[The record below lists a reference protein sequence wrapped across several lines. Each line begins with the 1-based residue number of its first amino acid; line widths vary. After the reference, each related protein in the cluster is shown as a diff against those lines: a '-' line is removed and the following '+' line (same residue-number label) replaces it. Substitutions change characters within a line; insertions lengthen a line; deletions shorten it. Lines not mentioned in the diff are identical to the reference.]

1 MKSDSIPI
9 GGEKAIMPERI
20 PPALSKPLARYLELE
35 LLLHNFF
42 ESTGYC
48 RDNYG
53 RTCNG
58 CCNENV
64 VEYPKNTSGCKE
76 LDAQRVSIYGPG
88 DLTRGCPYS
97 SDKGCILETHK
108 SPKCIAYICSNFT
121 RALNEKGIDYDWF
134 ETHTLLIS
142 ILNEARFDWWSGSK
156 IEPCRIDDQEF
167 SAIKRQLE
175 ESLRYRE

>member
-1 MKSDSIPI
+1 
-9 GGEKAIMPERI
+9 MPERV
-20 PPALSKPLARYLELE
+20 PLGSSKPLARYLELE

-121 RALNEKGIDYDWF
+121 
-134 ETHTLLIS
+134 
-142 ILNEARFDWWSGSK
+142 
-156 IEPCRIDDQEF
+156 
-167 SAIKRQLE
+167 
-175 ESLRYRE
+175 

>member
-1 MKSDSIPI
+1 
-9 GGEKAIMPERI
+9 MPERF
-20 PPALSKPLARYLELE
+20 PSGSSKPLARYLELE

-53 RTCNG
+53 KTCNG

-64 VEYPKNTSGCKE
+64 VEFPKNINGCEE
-76 LDAQRVSIYGPG
+76 LDAERVNIYGSG

-134 ETHTLLIS
+134 ETHSLLIS
-142 ILNEARFDWWSGSK
+142 ILNEAKFDWWSGFK
-156 IEPCRIDDQEF
+156 IESCCFNDDEF

-175 ESLRYRE
+175 ESLRIGD

>member
-1 MKSDSIPI
+1 
-9 GGEKAIMPERI
+9 MPERI
-20 PPALSKPLARYLELE
+20 PPGSSKPLARYLELE

-64 VEYPKNTSGCKE
+64 VLFPKNISGCRE
-76 LDAQRVSIYGPG
+76 LDVERASIYGSG
-88 DLTRGCPYS
+88 DYTRGCPYS

-108 SPKCIAYICSNFT
+108 SPKCIAYICPNFT
-121 RALNEKGIDYDWF
+121 RALNEAGIDYDWF
-134 ETHTLLIS
+134 ETHTLLIN

-156 IEPCRIDDQEF
+156 IESCCINDEEF

-175 ESLRYRE
+175 ESLRCREGRLLNR